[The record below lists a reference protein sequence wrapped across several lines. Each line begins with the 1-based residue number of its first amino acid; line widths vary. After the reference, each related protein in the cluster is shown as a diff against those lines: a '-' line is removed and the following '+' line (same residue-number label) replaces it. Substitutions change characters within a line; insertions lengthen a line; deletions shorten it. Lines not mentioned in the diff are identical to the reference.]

1 MAEVISKETQEK
13 HKKQDLQ
20 GNQKKQKL
28 WGGRFT
34 EDNNPLFVRFNASLS
49 FDYRL
54 LPYDIKATK
63 AFTDALCDINV
74 LSKKELNDLHQAL
87 TQIKQDV
94 DDNPH
99 LMQQAIENG
108 VEDIHTFVEQS
119 LVERV
124 GDLAY
129 KANTGRSRN
138 EQVSCATR
146 LWVLDHI
153 AHLCDLIQDL
163 QVAFVTQAK
172 ANVDV
177 FVMGYTHLQQ
187 AQPITWGHYFLSFYE
202 MLKRDDA
209 RLLDIKKRVNAS
221 PLGMGAI
228 AGNAWHLDR
237 QKMADALGFGE
248 IAQNSLDAV
257 SDRDYIIELL
267 AAISLIG
274 THLSRFAEDMIT
286 YSTTEFDLVEM
297 SDLVTTGSS
306 LMPQKKNP
314 DAMELVRGKAGR
326 LNGYLVAL
334 LTTVKALPS
343 GYNKDLQEDKEA
355 LFAAV
360 DTVSDLLKVT
370 TITVESLV
378 VNKDKSYQ
386 GSFCVATEL
395 ADYLTKKGIAFR
407 KAHHIV
413 GEITAYALSENKSLT
428 DLTLSEFQR
437 FSVMIDNDVYQV
449 LSIEA
454 AVNSKTAMGGT
465 AVANVAKAI
474 SVIEKVV
481 QL

>member
-1 MAEVISKETQEK
+1 MAEVVNKKTQQKQEK
-13 HKKQDLQ
+13 QQ
-20 GNQKKQKL
+20 KQKL
-28 WGGRFT
+28 WGGRFS
-34 EDNNPLFVRFNASLS
+34 EDNNPLFVRFNESLS

-63 AFTDALCDINV
+63 AFTEALCDIDV
-74 LSKKELNDLHQAL
+74 LSDNELQALHQAL
-87 TQIKQDV
+87 AEIEHEV
-94 DDNPH
+94 NNNPQ
-99 LMQQAIENG
+99 LIQQAINSG
-108 VEDIHTFVEQS
+108 VEDIHTFVEQA
-119 LVERV
+119 LVDKV

-153 AHLCDLIQDL
+153 EHLCDLIKGL
-163 QVAFVTQAK
+163 QAAFVAQAK
-172 ANVDV
+172 ANFDV

-202 MLKRDDA
+202 MLKRDYA
-209 RLLDIKKRVNAS
+209 RLLDIKKRVNIS

-228 AGNAWHLDR
+228 AGNAWALDR
-237 QKMADALGFGE
+237 QKMADTLGFE
-248 IAQNSLDAV
+248 KIAQNSLDAV

-274 THLSRFAEDMIT
+274 THLSRFAEDMII
-286 YSTTEFDLVEM
+286 YSTTEFSLIEM

-378 VNKDKSYQ
+378 VNKDKNYD

-395 ADYLTKKGIAFR
+395 ADYLSKKGIAFR

-413 GEITAYALSENKSLT
+413 GEITAFALGQNKSLD

-437 FSVMIDNDVYQV
+437 FSVMIDDDVYQI
-449 LSIEA
+449 LSIES
-454 AVNSKTAMGGT
+454 AVNSKKAIGGT
-465 AVANVAKAI
+465 AVTNVVNAI
-474 SVIEKVV
+474 SAIEKIM
-481 QL
+481 